1 MSKTI
6 FKNLFRLNYTVPLP
20 RKEPMP
26 ANERAMLRLRE
37 FRLKT
42 GFSQAQFAAFVGLR
56 YVAYAGF
63 QDARTQLNYH
73 AARKILSIFWQLN
86 PIWLA
91 DGIGEMLESRDFEFP
106 STEECG
112 AGQRSL
118 FSGVFEPRCAR
129 DSSKRGCPV
138 FVIRASRRDGSH
150 SMQRRKAFYTTKSA
164 SANCFRRGWPTC
176 LIQKSPNSWMNSF
189 CGVPKFTRI
198 IRVTETSALLSKGKP
213 KRRSFI
219 QTASAISLKM
229 HPFKKPSESVKL
241 HGRETIDARFSGAAQ
256 KGVGRARQKNRAGK
270 IAGRPAGKRFTMA
283 VRRTRAGRRI
293 HAQAASLGR
302 AAKSVKHKKPWRRL
316 QRGQSKDPKW
326 RSTLY
331 ENHKSSPP

>member
-1 MSKTI
+1 
-6 FKNLFRLNYTVPLP
+6 
-20 RKEPMP
+20 MP
-26 ANERAMLRLRE
+26 ANERAICRRLRE

-63 QDARTQLNYH
+63 EYARTQLNYH

-118 FSGVFEPRCAR
+118 FSGVFRGALRSRFLKAR
-129 DSSKRGCPV
+129 VSKIRDPGLPV
-138 FVIRASRRDGSH
+138 RWFPFNATPQGILYNKERFGELLW
-150 SMQRRKAFYTTKSA
+150 
-164 SANCFRRGWPTC
+164 RGWPTC

-213 KRRSFI
+213 KCISLNSNI
-219 QTASAISLKM
+219 ASAISLKM
-229 HPFKKPSESVKL
+229 HPLTNFPNPL
-241 HGRETIDARFSGAAQ
+241 IL
-256 KGVGRARQKNRAGK
+256 
-270 IAGRPAGKRFTMA
+270 
-283 VRRTRAGRRI
+283 RT
-293 HAQAASLGR
+293 
-302 AAKSVKHKKPWRRL
+302 
-316 QRGQSKDPKW
+316 
-326 RSTLY
+326 
-331 ENHKSSPP
+331 